1 MASAEC
7 EKILLGSWLLG
18 YNREHTKEFD
28 WNDFTYYGVV
38 CEAIKELQEKKQKV
52 DPVQVSKMSE
62 VTLTEITDMTSAYN
76 PSFYD
81 GAYREVKLQKVK
93 NMLLRIDDDTDL
105 EEFAKRITAQLE
117 RLDVGGVEQPPDFI
131 QNFIDEMDRRANMEP
146 IKYGMSSL
154 DRVTGGIRPQE
165 LTTLAARPSVGKSA
179 MALQIGLSAVR
190 QGKKVLFFSAEMN
203 DIQITE
209 RMFCRE
215 SKVSQDSLKRGLV
228 SKDKEKSA
236 DREEW
241 EKFTNYLKVL
251 SRIKDKLILQ
261 TKTRKLS
268 QVKRAIAYYK
278 PDLVIIDQLSLVS
291 EDKGFKSIRERFS
304 YITSEL
310 KAFAMDLD
318 VPIILLAQINR
329 DAQQEIPTLA
339 NLKESGSIEE
349 DSDNVV
355 LLHRL
360 TEKQADKS
368 ERYYDYNDLISK
380 GMYPVLIKVEK
391 QRNGQTGGIYAIYKG
406 ERFIFY
412 EVEKEGWK
420 K

>member
-18 YNREHTKEFD
+18 YNREHIKEFGWD
-28 WNDFTYYGVV
+28 DFTYYGAV
-38 CEAIKELQEKKQKV
+38 CEAIKELREKKQKI
-52 DPVQVSKMSE
+52 DPVQVAKLSE
-62 VTLTEITDMTSAYN
+62 VTLPEITEMTSAYQ

-93 NMLLRIDDDTDL
+93 NMLLRITDDTDI
-105 EEFAKRITAQLE
+105 EEVAKRIVAQLE

-131 QNFIDEMDRRANMEP
+131 QNFIDEMDRRADMEP
-146 IKYGMSSL
+146 LKFGMASL
-154 DRVTGGIRPQE
+154 DKVTGGIRPQE

-179 MALQIGLSAVR
+179 MALQIGLHNVR
-190 QGKKVLFFSAEMN
+190 NGRKVLFFSAEMN

-215 SKVSQDSLKRGLV
+215 SKVSQDSLKRGMV
-228 SKDKEKSA
+228 TKDKERSA
-236 DREEW
+236 EREEW
-241 EKFTNYLKVL
+241 EKFNSYLKVL
-251 SRIKDKLILQ
+251 SKIRDKLILQ
-261 TKTRKLS
+261 VKTRKLS

-310 KAFAMDLD
+310 KAMAMDLD

-329 DAQQEIPTLA
+329 DAQEDIPTLA

-349 DSDNVV
+349 DSDNVI

-360 TEKQADKS
+360 TEKQAEKS
-368 ERYYDYNDLISK
+368 ERYFDFDDLIRE
-380 GMYPVLIKVEK
+380 GLYPTLIKVEK
-391 QRNGQTGGIYAIYKG
+391 QRNGQTGGIYAMYKG
-406 ERFIFY
+406 ERFTFY

-420 K
+420 